1 MAISLNQNNKSP
13 ISYPLKILELW
24 TIKNFKDIIIDS
36 LNKNATL
43 KIKYQLLIA
52 KLSAYGFDMKSKTE
66 NRKQKLGPPS
76 ANV

>member
-24 TIKNFKDIIIDS
+24 TIKNFRDIIIDS

-52 KLSAYGFDMKSKTE
+52 KLSAYGFDMKS
-66 NRKQKLGPPS
+66 RAFIS
-76 ANV
+76 AYFKN